1 MIKFVG
7 FLYDFRYVFFCN
19 VSGTPH
25 FFFLLKVFHLWFDVV
40 NVFNDC
46 LLRFVS
52 NNDAKHV

>member
-1 MIKFVG
+1 MISGMF
-7 FLYDFRYVFFCN
+7 FFCN

-25 FFFLLKVFHLWFDVV
+25 FFFLLKVFHLWFDVA

-52 NNDAKHV
+52 NTDAKHV